1 MVGGPSL
8 RFLHRW
14 ERGCSSPWKQEGQ
27 EVWRVD
33 TILADEELLRGASFS
48 SSSIPRATCCGY
60 TTSMWLQVAGQD
72 KRNSRDPVPALIP
85 ASISK
90 RFAFRCEGKGRGG
103 GERSSSFSIVES
115 REEFH
120 FVIRFWFRSKGDLI
134 EGDSVLKFILLSM
147 FFFFF

>member
-1 MVGGPSL
+1 MSKLFRLKLIPFVHDTIVGGLSVVV

-14 ERGCSSPWKQEGQ
+14 ERRGCSSPWKGEGQ

-33 TILADEELLRGASFS
+33 TIPAGGATSSWCKFLS

-60 TTSMWLQVAGQD
+60 TTSMWLEEAGQD

-90 RFAFRCEGKGRGG
+90 RLAFRREGRGG
-103 GERSSSFSIVES
+103 RSSSFSIVKLS
-115 REEFH
+115 RG
-120 FVIRFWFRSKGDLI
+120 ISLCY
-134 EGDSVLKFILLSM
+134 
-147 FFFFF
+147 